1 MQLHYEK
8 AKNAEQAQRLSRLE
22 QQLSL
27 KTREQEKTKAENV
40 QLSLTTDRQ
49 NKVMSCIQ
57 SKNNLLEKQLHQTSA
72 DNQRLRNEVAN
83 LESVFHKT
91 VEIKLQY
98 EGMLRKLLEDP
109 EIVGKVTSILNQVQ
123 PAAPA

>member
-57 SKNNLLEKQLHQTSA
+57 SKNNLLEKQLH
-72 DNQRLRNEVAN
+72 
-83 LESVFHKT
+83 
-91 VEIKLQY
+91 
-98 EGMLRKLLEDP
+98 
-109 EIVGKVTSILNQVQ
+109 
-123 PAAPA
+123 